1 MKWLFLFVL
10 LMGLTLQSSAQVRI
24 KKPTS
29 ACGEPTSMY
38 TRGAPPTSGSPLPK
52 LTTKPVREY
61 KVQVALLRNTTPED
75 FPFHESLVARW
86 RPCEEAWVVESRQ
99 SFANRQEAVQLRE
112 RLKRLGYTGAFL
124 VELVGYR

>member
-10 LMGLTLQSSAQVRI
+10 LMGLVIQAPAQVRI

-38 TRGAPPTSGSPLPK
+38 TRGAAPTSGSPLPK
-52 LTTKPVREY
+52 FTTQPVREY

-99 SFANRQEAVQLRE
+99 SFASRQEAVRLRE
-112 RLKRLGYTGAFL
+112 RLRRMGYSGAFL
-124 VELVGYR
+124 VELVGYQ